1 MDHPEV
7 PMDNNYPENRAD
19 HVPATVPYL
28 FADAALVEH
37 WQKELRETRDEV
49 AKVAKDA
56 ILGK

>member
-1 MDHPEV
+1 M
-7 PMDNNYPENRAD
+7 
-19 HVPATVPYL
+19 PATVPYL